1 MSKTQGIL
9 YLIPVDLGG
18 SLEKSIPQGV
28 LEIAISLNEF
38 IVENERTAR
47 RFLVSAGYQKSI
59 DEIKFHVLNK
69 YTHTNDIPSFLK
81 ALREGKDIGLLSEAG
96 CPCIADPGQIVV
108 HIAQKEGFVVK
119 PLIGPNSMILAL
131 MASGFNG
138 QCFAFNGYLPID
150 KNNRENS
157 IREMEKNA
165 MKNGCSQIFMETPFR
180 NNNLL
185 ENLLQVCKPT
195 TLLCIALD
203 ITTESEQVKTKTI
216 AEWKKN
222 RPDINK
228 RQAVFIIGN

>member
-1 MSKTQGIL
+1 MSKTLGIL

-18 SLEKSIPQGV
+18 PLEKSIPQGV
-28 LEIAISLNEF
+28 IEIALCLDEF

-69 YTHTNDIPSFLK
+69 HTHTNDIPSFLR
-81 ALREGKDIGLLSEAG
+81 ALRDGKDIGLLSEAG

-108 HIAQKEGFVVK
+108 NIAQKEGFTIK

-150 KNNRENS
+150 KNSRENS

-165 MKNGCSQIFMETPFR
+165 TKKGCSQIFMETPFR

-185 ENLLQVCKPT
+185 ENVLQVCKPNT
-195 TLLCIALD
+195 MLCIALD
-203 ITTESEQVKTKTI
+203 ITMDGEQIKTKTI

-228 RQAVFIIGN
+228 RQAVFIIGI